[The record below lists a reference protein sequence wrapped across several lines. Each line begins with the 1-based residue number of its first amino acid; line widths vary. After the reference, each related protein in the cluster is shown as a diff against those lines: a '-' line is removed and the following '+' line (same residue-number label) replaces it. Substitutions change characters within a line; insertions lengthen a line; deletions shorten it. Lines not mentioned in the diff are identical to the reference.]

1 VRKYAG
7 QLAAVILE
15 PIRYNCGCLEAREKF
30 LAAVREIYTREG
42 IVLIFA
48 EVICGLRMSPG
59 SAQSRFGVIPDLT
72 TAAKAIGGGLPIAL
86 VGGKAEIIWLSG
98 WGVSTT
104 RSGSRWWR
112 RFVTAC
118 SGSRTWG
125 WIT

>member
-1 VRKYAG
+1 MRKYAG
-7 QLAAVILE
+7 QLAGVILE
-15 PIRYNCGCLEAREKF
+15 PISYNGSCLEARE
-30 LAAVREIYTREG
+30 ICTREG
-42 IVLIFA
+42 IVLIFD